1 MPRIKT
7 LTVKDFRGIREATLS
22 FDGRCIVLLGENG
35 AGKSSFVD
43 ALEFFFAG
51 KVSHLEG
58 AQGVS
63 TSRHAPHIRATPE
76 DTIVEVEFD
85 HPSDKVTRTFAGLSS
100 IPETIKDYLAL
111 GANSTFI
118 LRRKNL
124 LDFILAQPA
133 PRYEQLAAIIGVSDL
148 DKTERALMQARDD
161 LLAQREAI
169 ERQIQAEEKKLHDLL
184 DSVVKND
191 EQILVA
197 LNLKLLALQQ
207 SPLGSLSEAETR
219 KVAAVT
225 RSRSPQDTQRA
236 VKVQNMATLASSL
249 RNASGLAEGYHKLWV
264 AVEQLQQNAAQIREI
279 LFQEVLASGRR
290 LIKDYGLDYCPV
302 CLHEIERD
310 VLLASLEKRIR
321 DAEEIARKAA
331 DIKRLQTQV
340 VEQIREQ
347 IVQAERLAAQA
358 SESQIPLDGQPLS
371 QYTGWLNSVLT
382 ALQPEPIDMRL
393 VLPGVLAQSPEAT
406 AFAASVDSL
415 LITLQSEKE
424 RLEPTEQDQQ
434 AVAVI
439 DLLTRV
445 MDSRQVLLNLRPRWA
460 AKADTCKE
468 MAAIYDCFVNTKR
481 TEVQAI
487 YSELE
492 SDIERFFKYLHIN
505 EGYGGVRLA
514 VQEDR
519 RASTE
524 IKVDFHERQQEDP
537 RAFNSEGHL
546 DSLGLCVFLAFV
558 KRFNAGFPLIALDDV
573 VSSIDSSH
581 RQQICGLLFQEFGDY
596 QFFITTHDYVWFE
609 ELCAHQRAYNRT
621 DHFVNIQILGW
632 SLDTGPRLDNYRPRW
647 ERTADKLAKGD
658 KDGAAADARK
668 ALEAFLYEM
677 VMATLTPIAL
687 RHDGR
692 YVVGDLHPPFVSRI
706 KKLVPDVHQTNLV
719 AFQALETN
727 VIFGNLLVHNNPK
740 AANASLEEVQGF
752 VSAVQGIEALFTCP
766 QCERH
771 VSYYRD
777 AKVMKC
783 HCGNILWQTKG

>member
-7 LTVKDFRGIREATLS
+7 LTVKDFRGIREATLP

-43 ALEFFFAG
+43 ALEFFFASR
-51 KVSHLEG
+51 VSHLEG

-76 DTIVEVEFD
+76 DTLVEVEFD
-85 HPSDKVTRTFAGLSS
+85 PGGKATRTFAGLSS
-100 IPETIKDYLAL
+100 VPEAIKDYLAL
-111 GANSTFI
+111 GANSAFI

-161 LLAQREAI
+161 LLAQKEAI
-169 ERQIQAEEKKLHDLL
+169 ERQIQVEEEKLRALL
-184 DSVVKND
+184 GSVVKDD

-197 LNLKLLALQQ
+197 LNLKLSTLQQ
-207 SPLGSLSEAETR
+207 PPLGSLDEAETR

-225 RSRSPQDTQRA
+225 RSRSPEDTQRA
-236 VKVQNMATLASSL
+236 VRVQSMATLASGL
-249 RNASGLAEGYHKLWV
+249 RNMSGLSEEYRRLWT
-264 AVEQLQQNAAQIREI
+264 AVEQLQQSTAQMREI
-279 LFQEVLASGRR
+279 LFQEVLASGCR
-290 LIKDYGLDYCPV
+290 LIKDYSLDYCPL
-302 CLHEIERD
+302 CLHEIDRNA
-310 VLLASLEKRIR
+310 LLVSLEKRIR
-321 DAEEIARKAA
+321 DAEVIVRKAA
-331 DIKRLQTQV
+331 DIRRLRIQV
-340 VEQIREQ
+340 TERIREQ
-347 IVQAERLAAQA
+347 ITQAERLATQA
-358 SESQIPLDGQPLS
+358 SESQIALDGQPLS
-371 QYTGWLNSVLT
+371 QYIRWMSGMLT
-382 ALQPEPIDMRL
+382 ILQPEPIDMRL
-393 VLPGVLAQSPEAT
+393 VLPDDLAQSPESA
-406 AFAASVDSL
+406 AFAASMDKL
-415 LITLQSEKE
+415 LATLQSEKE
-424 RLEPTEQDQQ
+424 RLGPTELDQQ

-492 SDIERFFKYLHIN
+492 SDIERFFKYLHTN

-573 VSSIDSSH
+573 ISSIDSGH
-581 RQQICGLLFQEFGDY
+581 RQRVCGLLFQEFGDY
-596 QFFITTHDYVWFE
+596 QFLITTHDYVWFE
-609 ELCAHQRAYNRT
+609 ELCAHQRAYNKT
-621 DHFVNIQILGW
+621 SHFVNIQILGW

-647 ERTADKLAKGD
+647 ERTADKLANGD

-677 VMATLTPIAL
+677 VIATLTPIAL

-692 YVVGDLHPPFVSRI
+692 YVVGDLHGPFVSRI
-706 KKLVPDVHQTNLV
+706 KKLVPDVHQANLV

-740 AANASLEEVQGF
+740 AANASLEEVQGL

-766 QCERH
+766 QCGRH
-771 VSYYRD
+771 VAYYRD